1 MERDILQDLAKAYAL
16 DRDAHATIRV
26 DGATT
31 YDGPIAE
38 LPLPVV
44 LMADYSREC
53 GHIVEVRTNAAKSNG
68 GKPDF
73 SDFPPI
79 PPKNKANISIQ
90 HPRGVSD

>member
-1 MERDILQDLAKAYAL
+1 MKRDILQDLTNAYAL
-16 DRDAHATIRV
+16 DWDAHVTITV

-53 GHIVEVRTNAAKSNG
+53 GHIVEVHTNAVKSSGGNSITQIPADTAKEQ
-68 GKPDF
+68 GKYFNPT
-73 SDFPPI
+73 PT
-79 PPKNKANISIQ
+79 K
-90 HPRGVSD
+90 